1 MAVMLKRFHT
11 AEQGNVA
18 IVFALTLLP
27 MTAFAGAALDYSRAG
42 AARNKLQTATDA
54 SALGAAVA
62 TNVSTDQQRIALAEA
77 LFKANEIPGA
87 SASAAMVGGK
97 VVVTARATVKTTAMS
112 LMQVPQMEVGAR
124 SVAARATPGPPAC
137 VLALNKT
144 VSGAVS
150 FSGTTD
156 FKAVGCT
163 VHSNSRS
170 SQGIS
175 VSGAA
180 TVAAGGFCSAGGV
193 STTTPLT
200 PEPRTNCPQLS
211 DAFRNLASPVTTGC
225 TYANNV
231 QVQPNEQTTLSPG
244 IYCSGL
250 SIKGGATLQAG
261 VYVIKGPLTIN
272 SQAVVTGTGVTFY
285 LTGSQAGFTIN
296 AGAALRV
303 EAPKTGDYGGL
314 LIFQDR
320 TANTG
325 ATNTL
330 NGSAGTKLV
339 GAIYTATQTVS
350 VSGGSGFG
358 QQSPLMP
365 IIADQIKFSGSM
377 TANADVSGFNM
388 AAPLPQAGSEA
399 RLTE

>member
-18 IVFALTLLP
+18 IVFALALLP

-62 TNVSTDQQRIALAEA
+62 TNVSTDQQRIAFAEA
-77 LFKANEIPGA
+77 PFKANEIPGS

-97 VVVTARATVKTTAMS
+97 VVVTARSTVKTTAMS
-112 LMQVPQMEVGAR
+112 LMQVPQIEVGAR
-124 SVAARATPGPPAC
+124 SVAARATPRPPAC

-180 TVAAGGFCSAGGV
+180 TVTAGGFCSAGGV

-211 DAFRNLASPVTTGC
+211 DPFRNLASPVTTGC

-272 SQAVVTGTGVTFY
+272 SQAVVTGTGVMFY

-296 AGAALRV
+296 AGAALSL

>member
-1 MAVMLKRFHT
+1 MAVMLRRFHE

-18 IVFALTLLP
+18 IVFALALLP
-27 MTAFAGAALDYSRAG
+27 MTALAGAAVDYSRAG
-42 AARNKLQTATDA
+42 STRNKLQTATDTA
-54 SALGAAVA
+54 ALGAAVS
-62 TNVSTDQQRIALAEA
+62 TNVSTDQQRTALAES
-77 LFKANEIPGA
+77 LFKANGISGSSVYA
-87 SASAAMVGGK
+87 TMVGGK
-97 VVVTARATVKTTAMS
+97 VVVTAAVTVKTTMMS
-112 LMQVPQMEVGAR
+112 LMQVPQIEVGTR
-124 SVAARATPGPPAC
+124 SVAARALPGPPAC

-144 VSGAVS
+144 VSGAIS

-170 SQGIS
+170 PQGIS
-175 VSGAA
+175 VSGVA
-180 TVAAGGFCSAGGV
+180 TVSSGGLCSAGGI
-193 STTTPLT
+193 STNTTLT
-200 PEPRTNCPQLS
+200 PEPRINCPQIS
-211 DAFRNLASPVTTGC
+211 DPFRNLVSPVTTGC

-231 QVQPNEQTTLSPG
+231 QVQPSEQKTLSPG

-250 SIKGGATLQAG
+250 SIKGGATLQPG
-261 VYVIKGPLTIN
+261 MYVIKGPLTLN
-272 SQAVVTGTGVTFY
+272 SQAAVTGTGVTFY

-296 AGAALRV
+296 AGAALTL
-303 EAPKTGDYGGL
+303 EAPKTGDYGGI

-320 TANTG
+320 TANSG

-339 GAIYTATQTVS
+339 GAIYTASQTVS

-377 TANADVSGFNM
+377 TANADVTGFNM
-388 AAPLPQAGSEA
+388 AAPLPKAGSEA